1 MFYLRLGKGCI
12 PEMSAIILDG
22 NKKADEIKCE
32 LSDRIESLR
41 CSIGSVPR
49 LAALQ
54 IGEGGAFSVYANSQK
69 RIANAI
75 SMDYE
80 LIKLAG
86 SVSEQDLIKKIIQLN
101 EDESVT
107 GIILQSPLPDGFD
120 IIKIT
125 SFISSDKDVEGISPE
140 NKGKLLLNAYKVLP
154 PTASAAM
161 ELIHLCGIDLYGKEV
176 VIIGHSGIV
185 GKPLAMLLLDKL
197 ATVTVCHIATSEK
210 GNLVEHTR
218 RAQVLIVAVGKS
230 NLVKGE
236 WVKKGAVVIDI
247 GINRVDGKI
256 VGDVDFD
263 GASKRA
269 SYITPVPGGVGPLT
283 TTMLMRNCVELFQK
297 QKGLR

>member
-1 MFYLRLGKGCI
+1 MR
-12 PEMSAIILDG
+12 AIILDG
-22 NKKADEIKCE
+22 SKKADEIKRE
-32 LSDRIESLR
+32 LSEKIKLLKH
-41 CSIGSVPR
+41 SIGSVPR

-54 IGEGGAFSVYANSQK
+54 IGEGSVFEVYANSQK

-75 SMDYE
+75 NMDYA
-80 LIKLAG
+80 LIKLAA
-86 SVSEQDLIKKIIQLN
+86 SISEQDLIEKIIQLN
-101 EDESVT
+101 NDKNVN
-107 GIILQSPLPDGFD
+107 GIILQSPLPEGFD

-140 NKGKLLLNAYKVLP
+140 NKGKLLLNAYKVVP

-161 ELIHLCGIDLYGKEV
+161 ELINLSGIDLYGKEA

-185 GKPLAMLLLDKL
+185 GKPLAMLLLDKF

-210 GNLVEHTR
+210 GNLIEHIR
-218 RAQVLIVAVGKS
+218 RAEVLIVAVGKPK
-230 NLVKGE
+230 LVKGE
-236 WVKKGAVVIDI
+236 WIKEHAVVIDI

-256 VGDVDFD
+256 AGDVEFD
-263 GASKRA
+263 EASKRA

-297 QKGLR
+297 QKGIR